1 MKKIIYSP
9 GEPSGIGPDL
19 IIKIACSKSW
29 ENFKIPILTIGDPAL
44 FLQRSKLLRK
54 KLKVVDIESTDG
66 LNKNKKGVLQI
77 IKVSNCKNA
86 HAGKLIKSNA
96 QYVLDNLHFGIKESM
111 RCKSTALVT
120 GPISKENV
128 ISINKKFSG
137 HTEYIQQITKSDDVL
152 MMLASDKLKVAL
164 ATTHIPIKNVSKK
177 ITKKLIINKVNI
189 LNKDLKEK
197 FNLKNPKIKILGLNP
212 HAGENGKIGEEELNH
227 IKPAVKALKKRKI
240 NISYP
245 ISADTAFSQ
254 KMLKETDAYLGMY
267 HDQVLPVLKA
277 LSFGNSINITLG
289 VPIIR
294 TSVDHGVALDIAGSN
309 KSDVSSLE
317 LAIKTANKLIK

>member
-1 MKKIIYSP
+1 
-9 GEPSGIGPDL
+9 
-19 IIKIACSKSW
+19 
-29 ENFKIPILTIGDPAL
+29 
-44 FLQRSKLLRK
+44 
-54 KLKVVDIESTDG
+54 
-66 LNKNKKGVLQI
+66 
-77 IKVSNCKNA
+77 
-86 HAGKLIKSNA
+86 
-96 QYVLDNLHFGIKESM
+96 M

-294 TSVDHGVALDIAGSN
+294 TSVDHGVALDIAGTN

-317 LAIKTANKLIK
+317 LAIKTAKKLIK